1 MTRLPKLM
9 MLSSSFYQ
17 LAGEIA
23 SKWLEEADSTY
34 QALSLWQSLF
44 GERHAKLDRVE
55 TDAAA

>member
-1 MTRLPKLM
+1 M